1 MKRSVIE
8 SWNILVR
15 NIHPQLICEACQLRW
30 LTKFIN
36 TYYIEHICIVFI
48 VKNITNT
55 TNYSLNKRIT
65 SQENERKG
73 KSKKSFL
80 LNVVGFGLMTLTKTK
95 RLFLHMASVNVVLGI
110 KKNLKNMYV
119 KL

>member
-1 MKRSVIE
+1 MLDEFSEYLLEIRVRTLIR
-8 SWNILVR
+8 ILT
-15 NIHPQLICEACQLRW
+15 NF
-30 LTKFIN
+30 FIL
-36 TYYIEHICIVFI
+36 FL

-110 KKNLKNMYV
+110 KKI
-119 KL
+119 